1 MDLKKINVSK
11 VCAVLS
17 GGVLLVVGGQNIRF
31 YEVKELS
38 KKIGNL
44 KYNDGFGD
52 NYPVLNN
59 VYSELVSNV
68 SDASSIGVKYYN
80 DEIGYKVRSYIPSLE
95 SDSVSYTFYDD
106 YIEIDLLNNNQIYS
120 KCFYNNDGSYSI
132 SCKCDNNDL
141 LDDRMYT
148 LNYNFSS
155 DGVLTSYISYDGF
168 FENKD
173 DDSNNYS
180 FIKTK

>member
-17 GGVLLVVGGQNIRF
+17 GGVLLVVGIQNIR
-31 YEVKELS
+31 YSEVKKLS

-44 KYNDGFGD
+44 KFNDGFSGQ
-52 NYPVLNN
+52 PVLDGIH
-59 VYSELVSNV
+59 SELVYQIN
-68 SDASSIGVKYYN
+68 DAPNICRKFVN
-80 DEIGYKVRSYIPSLE
+80 DEYNYKVRSYIPTLS
-95 SDSVSYTFYDD
+95 SDFVIYTFYDD
-106 YIEIDLLNNNQIYS
+106 YIEIDLLNENQIYS

-148 LNYNFSS
+148 INYNFSS
-155 DGVLTSYISYDGF
+155 DGVLSSYISYDGF
-168 FENKD
+168 FENTN
-173 DDSNNYS
+173 DDSNSYS
-180 FIKTK
+180 FTKKK